1 MNAIMEI
8 LGKILASLIGD
19 SEMDFGEFEAPQG
32 FVGDYSELALGNLA
46 S

>member
-1 MNAIMEI
+1 MEI

-19 SEMDFGEFEAPQG
+19 SELDFGEFEAPQG
-32 FVGDYSELALGNLA
+32 FIGGSDDLALEACA